1 MAATTTTTTTT
12 TKTILSK
19 VDPFILDGTIRNLDK
34 LLGSSGSSGL
44 LLPLKA
50 SNTTNGSGNSN
61 DDTSDRR
68 QYLETFFNKLDGGNK
83 YRNPFVIKNNNNED
97 EDEEIFK
104 LESSAN
110 EVWDAYR
117 QLYYGHDN
125 SIGSVYF
132 RRKGSGSD
140 SSSGGESSPSS
151 GTTTGTGSGGGLE
164 AFFGIQKKCF
174 TTDENKNDDE
184 NSSSTNNA
192 GGEGEK
198 GDENEFARW
207 ESVHYITIQEP
218 NYDNNTC
225 EYKIN
230 STIWC
235 RFQPEDV
242 GDIPPLL
249 KQKQKQKKTA
259 APVIKKVP
267 PAAAKPKSPTFKGL
281 ERARLEI
288 FDKAKDNWDSR
299 HNKKVD
305 EEEEKKKKIA
315 ALQPRTPINSS
326 PIPAVV
332 TSSSYHEEE
341 TIKVIPIAS
350 HIHNI
355 GTEIEKLESNY
366 RKRLEMIHISKTCE
380 ILQGMYS
387 GGGGSNGTTSQTQTQ
402 ARPAGLHKHATGM
415 GVGASLIGEI
425 ALKAKLKGL
434 GNSCNGD
441 GGSPSDNNDNND
453 SSTGGTGTGGTESK
467 DTNKA
472 MESILAAE
480 KKKKLSQEDN
490 TNAADTKINDW
501 KSNLKKTTS
510 TNTNTAP
517 PPTGTTTATSAN
529 TTNDWKSGLKKTTTT
544 TASSKATTT
553 TSNNENNSTT
563 TYLQAS
569 LKKTTKPSTA
579 TSTATKTATP
589 EFLDFRKC
597 MPLRTNSFHVYR
609 SSSNEYCTLGSK
621 LLAASRPP

>member
-1 MAATTTTTTTT
+1 MAAT

-19 VDPFILDGTIRNLDK
+19 VDPFILDDTIRNLDK
-34 LLGSSGSSGL
+34 LLQGSSGSSGL

-68 QYLETFFNKLDGGNK
+68 QYLETLFNKIDGVK

-132 RRKGSGSD
+132 RRKEGTSGEG
-140 SSSGGESSPSS
+140 SSSSS
-151 GTTTGTGSGGGLE
+151 GTTTGTGGGLE

-174 TTDENKNDDE
+174 TTTTDDDNE
-184 NSSSTNNA
+184 NSSSANNA
-192 GGEGEK
+192 GGEK

-218 NYDNNTC
+218 NYETNTC

-249 KQKQKQKKTA
+249 KQKQKKTA

-281 ERARLEI
+281 DRARLEI

-315 ALQPRTPINSS
+315 AVQPRTDRKS
-326 PIPAVV
+326 VV
-332 TSSSYHEEE
+332 
-341 TIKVIPIAS
+341 
-350 HIHNI
+350 
-355 GTEIEKLESNY
+355 
-366 RKRLEMIHISKTCE
+366 
-380 ILQGMYS
+380 
-387 GGGGSNGTTSQTQTQ
+387 
-402 ARPAGLHKHATGM
+402 
-415 GVGASLIGEI
+415 
-425 ALKAKLKGL
+425 
-434 GNSCNGD
+434 
-441 GGSPSDNNDNND
+441 
-453 SSTGGTGTGGTESK
+453 
-467 DTNKA
+467 
-472 MESILAAE
+472 
-480 KKKKLSQEDN
+480 
-490 TNAADTKINDW
+490 
-501 KSNLKKTTS
+501 
-510 TNTNTAP
+510 
-517 PPTGTTTATSAN
+517 
-529 TTNDWKSGLKKTTTT
+529 
-544 TASSKATTT
+544 
-553 TSNNENNSTT
+553 
-563 TYLQAS
+563 
-569 LKKTTKPSTA
+569 
-579 TSTATKTATP
+579 
-589 EFLDFRKC
+589 
-597 MPLRTNSFHVYR
+597 
-609 SSSNEYCTLGSK
+609 
-621 LLAASRPP
+621 